1 MGNFVHLH
9 VHSEYS
15 ILDGA
20 CRIKDLVSRAKELG
34 MSAVAITDHGNMFG
48 TVKFFDECKKQGIK
62 AILGCE
68 FYVCDD
74 LSVKHGKTKLN

>member
-20 CRIKDLVSRAKELG
+20 ARVSDLVARAVELG
-34 MSAVAITDHGNMFG
+34 MPAVAITDHGNMFASC
-48 TVKFFDECKKQGIK
+48 KFFDECQKINK
-62 AILGCE
+62 E
-68 FYVCDD
+68 N
-74 LSVKHGKTKLN
+74 KTCKNAKCN